1 MINATRITWLNGA
14 LNEGELIKVKVI
26 VRKTCIYIYK
36 YYMYKLYKYK
46 YIVFIQSILYLIYM

>member
-26 VRKTCIYIYK
+26 VRKTCIYIYINIICIF
-36 YYMYKLYKYK
+36 
-46 YIVFIQSILYLIYM
+46 YININIL

>member
-26 VRKTCIYIYK
+26 VRKTCIYINIICIF
-36 YYMYKLYKYK
+36 
-46 YIVFIQSILYLIYM
+46 YINIYILYLYKVYYI

>member
-26 VRKTCIYIYK
+26 VKKNSCIYINIICIN
-36 YYMYKLYKYK
+36 
-46 YIVFIQSILYLIYM
+46 YININILYLYKVYYI